1 MNKIIIFMF
10 FFEIYILKIIKNF
23 NELSIN
29 NINDLNG
36 IYVIN
41 IISNKLY
48 LSIEKN
54 KLVMRNKK
62 IHFRLILIKSNIYYI
77 EIRGTKR
84 RIGVDNNNNLKLYN
98 TKNNIIRNKLFWK
111 IIRISDMEFFIQN
124 KFNLHKL
131 KGRII

>member
-1 MNKIIIFMF
+1 MF

-29 NINDLNG
+29 NITDLNG

-41 IISNKLY
+41 SISNKLY